1 MEGCMAPGGPC
12 NTETGDTN
20 CCYAFGTYK
29 CMGDL
34 GKQKCTYAPSY
45 LNMSDSSSSSDNT
58 ATAASKDTCR
68 ALVLSGGGSN
78 GAWEAGVI
86 YGFANYGNASDFE
99 WDVISGVSAGSINA
113 LAIAVKPIGQEKSM
127 SEWLSNLWL
136 NLKNSD
142 VYVDWGLGGKA
153 RGLAMQGGILNNAP
167 LLTFLQNIVASVSS
181 I

>member
-1 MEGCMAPGGPC
+1 
-12 NTETGDTN
+12 
-20 CCYAFGTYK
+20 
-29 CMGDL
+29 MGDL

-113 LAIAVKPIGQEKSM
+113 LAIAV
-127 SEWLSNLWL
+127 
-136 NLKNSD
+136 
-142 VYVDWGLGGKA
+142 
-153 RGLAMQGGILNNAP
+153 
-167 LLTFLQNIVASVSS
+167 
-181 I
+181 